1 MHSHI
6 GLIPTFSHYCGGLRG
21 WGRSAD
27 EAMQIFQTLKRMEDV
42 GFAVEAE

>member
-27 EAMQIFQTLKRMEDV
+27 EAMQIFKTLKEWKM
-42 GFAVEAE
+42 